1 MLAAA
6 LLAGCGAPLHT
17 WEVHTTSTPRSPFLD
32 VAALARER
40 VATFGVASP
49 AALQG
54 LGPALSHALTGA
66 LAQVS
71 TSIWDMPTYE
81 VVNRLND
88 RDLAAAYG
96 DLLTGFARSGI
107 LDREPLRRIGAALDA
122 PYVLQPG
129 IAEFSQVLGDK
140 FEVVGWKLL
149 KTRLTTLR
157 LWLQLWDTRTGQL
170 LWEGSGE
177 VTVAAQLLTQEA
189 SVSLEDIAQRL
200 WSRMV
205 DDDLLRGATRSRF
218 LFSN

>member
-1 MLAAA
+1 
-6 LLAGCGAPLHT
+6 
-17 WEVHTTSTPRSPFLD
+17 VSPF
-32 VAALARER
+32 
-40 VATFGVASP
+40 
-49 AALQG
+49 
-54 LGPALSHALTGA
+54 
-66 LAQVS
+66 
-71 TSIWDMPTYE
+71 IWDMPTYE

-96 DLLTGFARSGI
+96 DLLAGFARSGI
-107 LDREPLRRIGAALDA
+107 LDREPLRRLGAALDA

-129 IAEFSQVLGDK
+129 VAEFSQVVGDK

-200 WSRMV
+200 CRAWSTTISCAGQRARDFCSRTEHQAV
-205 DDDLLRGATRSRF
+205 RRRGGGGSRDSGRAVAGGGSRIQTRLDIVLEDANGLRGDRRLAGK
-218 LFSN
+218 